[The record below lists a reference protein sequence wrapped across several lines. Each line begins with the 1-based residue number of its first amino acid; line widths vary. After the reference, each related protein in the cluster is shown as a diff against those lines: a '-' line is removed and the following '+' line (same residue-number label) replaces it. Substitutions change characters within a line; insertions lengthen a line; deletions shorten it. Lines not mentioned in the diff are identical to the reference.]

1 MPSRDLSIPSSLVGI
16 EPFHQFRDGELG
28 ALRRRLIS
36 RGMTVLPGRCPDCGG
51 LITVE
56 TCTITRPGQD
66 PPRITRTV
74 LRCLHHLHQGNPVC
88 PPRITDAPDPPPPP
102 PRPEKLPSVRM
113 AARRTHRA
121 TLREIILATPPDQE
135 EP

>member
-16 EPFHQFRDGELG
+16 EPFHQFRDGEIE
-28 ALRRRLIS
+28 AFRRRLTA
-36 RGMTVLPGRCPDCGG
+36 RGLTVLPGRCPDCGG
-51 LITVE
+51 LITLE
-56 TCTITRPGQD
+56 TCTVTRPGQD
-66 PPRITRTV
+66 PTRITRTV
-74 LRCLHHLHQGNPVC
+74 LRCLHHLHQNP
-88 PPRITDAPDPPPPP
+88 PAPHQRPGPTPP

-121 TLREIILATPPDQE
+121 TLREIILATPDQE